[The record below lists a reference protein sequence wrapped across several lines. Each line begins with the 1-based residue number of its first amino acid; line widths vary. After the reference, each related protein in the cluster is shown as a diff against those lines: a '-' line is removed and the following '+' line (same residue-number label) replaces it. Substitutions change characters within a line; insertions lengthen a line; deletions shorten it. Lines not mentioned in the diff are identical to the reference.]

1 MHGSNSKD
9 TVLLEDPDIRDRLVK
24 LIDATTDPFAT
35 EIRYHHYCW
44 MQNIRNKVI
53 TDVGRL
59 HLQGVQVIE
68 AQQMF
73 YDYVREVIFQEHELR
88 TVQGLLTE
96 YKKITANFGFNTSGA
111 KSSYIKELL
120 IKEFGAGIGFH
131 TRQQKNMSEMVYD
144 TSAGGTYI
152 EGTIFPWGVSDE
164 QLVMNVAGHLQ
175 DHIKCT
181 KTISW
186 PPYITEL
193 EEKEDLSELLLKLI
207 VWMKHPEKKSI
218 EYTPNVCAFASM
230 LTSYV
235 IGKQTTFK
243 ANLAVTFH
251 GLALSKELVNAM
263 HKYGIGISYNEVL
276 LLHDFW
282 AVHDLQLCQ
291 ICPYEIAVG
300 RPAIAI
306 VDNDDFK
313 NDTLTGA
320 GQAHRTNVMYVQPTT
335 LEVKQ
340 SNMGNRITNPNE
352 LSHTLKDIGS
362 EMQFVTPYKTLKH
375 CEPPLREKAQADIPQ
390 TTLAQ
395 RKRGVIHAL
404 ARTQSNGSRTTVE
417 QPQVPSFAG
426 FHASISKP
434 VEKSKAY
441 YHMTYP
447 DPPNKTVLNDVMCKL
462 AIAIEEKNMPFALLV
477 GDQPVYVHLVDLKSE
492 NATNFGKILPFMGPF
507 HIQLSF
513 ISAIYKRFKGSG
525 LSDVLVAAGVIAAGS
540 VDQAL
545 RGKHYKRAIHC
556 YASCMR
562 HKFIGY

>member
-1 MHGSNSKD
+1 M
-9 TVLLEDPDIRDRLVK
+9 I
-24 LIDATTDPFAT
+24 
-35 EIRYHHYCW
+35 
-44 MQNIRNKVI
+44 
-53 TDVGRL
+53 
-59 HLQGVQVIE
+59 
-68 AQQMF
+68 
-73 YDYVREVIFQEHELR
+73 
-88 TVQGLLTE
+88 
-96 YKKITANFGFNTSGA
+96 SGQ
-111 KSSYIKELL
+111 YM
-120 IKEFGAGIGFH
+120 
-131 TRQQKNMSEMVYD
+131 TCN
-144 TSAGGTYI
+144 
-152 EGTIFPWGVSDE
+152 
-164 QLVMNVAGHLQ
+164 
-175 DHIKCT
+175 
-181 KTISW
+181 
-186 PPYITEL
+186 
-193 EEKEDLSELLLKLI
+193 
-207 VWMKHPEKKSI
+207 
-218 EYTPNVCAFASM
+218 
-230 LTSYV
+230 
-235 IGKQTTFK
+235 
-243 ANLAVTFH
+243 
-251 GLALSKELVNAM
+251 
-263 HKYGIGISYNEVL
+263 
-276 LLHDFW
+276 
-282 AVHDLQLCQ
+282 CQ

-513 ISAIYKRFKGSG
+513 IYAIYKRFKGSG